1 MNRIL
6 IIFGISIAIL
16 FGSTY
21 LIFLN
26 QVEAAKISIDGEN
39 TSNRKSFI
47 NSKNSYLNGFAEKH
61 PNQSD
66 LFNDY
71 FNPEKAK
78 YQKDTLI
85 SFFVYNSEL
94 SITKYD
100 NSYYDCLVSKC
111 ESEIE
116 KTEVK
121 KAIELELKKIKSD
134 FGEETDMWYQK
145 IGEQKF
151 LNVLTS
157 NKNCDSF
164 FKENNKRFYQP
175 WSIYGVYML
184 SINNSAFKEFREFLS
199 TVKKD
204 KYNYKKESEKAIS
217 KYNNRARNAKKSLTS
232 SGRKMLERKMGATNF
247 LSERNIDLVFNG
259 DILGNINYSFPVNEF
274 EESKFNSAL
283 DNVYLEQYKDN
294 SLRNGAKPYSYCF
307 GSSNSCGGYGCSQI
321 NVKTPYNSDVLITI
335 KKNDKVYR
343 HAYVKAG
350 SSYTFNFS
358 NGTYQAFFYYGKGWN
373 PNKFMKNTSCG
384 VLKGGFISSEHF
396 GKDYPQNLYNQIL
409 SYELILQQNGNF
421 STKPS
426 NKDEAF

>member
-1 MNRIL
+1 MCVYAIAHIRLFSVIKKTNRKMNRIL

-121 KAIELELKKIKSD
+121 KAI
-134 FGEETDMWYQK
+134 GEK
-145 IGEQKF
+145 
-151 LNVLTS
+151 
-157 NKNCDSF
+157 
-164 FKENNKRFYQP
+164 
-175 WSIYGVYML
+175 
-184 SINNSAFKEFREFLS
+184 
-199 TVKKD
+199 
-204 KYNYKKESEKAIS
+204 
-217 KYNNRARNAKKSLTS
+217 
-232 SGRKMLERKMGATNF
+232 
-247 LSERNIDLVFNG
+247 
-259 DILGNINYSFPVNEF
+259 
-274 EESKFNSAL
+274 
-283 DNVYLEQYKDN
+283 
-294 SLRNGAKPYSYCF
+294 
-307 GSSNSCGGYGCSQI
+307 
-321 NVKTPYNSDVLITI
+321 
-335 KKNDKVYR
+335 
-343 HAYVKAG
+343 
-350 SSYTFNFS
+350 
-358 NGTYQAFFYYGKGWN
+358 
-373 PNKFMKNTSCG
+373 
-384 VLKGGFISSEHF
+384 
-396 GKDYPQNLYNQIL
+396 
-409 SYELILQQNGNF
+409 
-421 STKPS
+421 
-426 NKDEAF
+426 